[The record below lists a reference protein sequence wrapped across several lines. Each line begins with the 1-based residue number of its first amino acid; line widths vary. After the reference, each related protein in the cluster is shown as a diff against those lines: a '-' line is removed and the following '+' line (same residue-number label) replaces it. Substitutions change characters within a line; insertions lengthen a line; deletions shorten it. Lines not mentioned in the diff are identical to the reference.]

1 MTKARIAAAA
11 LALLVLASGR
21 VRAEAGDAQAAISPA
36 APERPAHFTLA
47 DASPSIDA
55 LLGRLLDALA
65 SNDVDAL
72 QRLRMTEAE
81 YRTFVL
87 PGSVEPG
94 QPPRAYEEG
103 PSKWAWHNVD
113 TNSHYAAAAMIKGYG
128 GQRYTLKEVK
138 YLKGHGTY
146 AWYDAYR
153 TVSLT
158 LVDEK
163 GQSGE
168 LVLGSI
174 ADIDGQFKFISLL
187 GNP

>member
-1 MTKARIAAAA
+1 MRVLTAVAAM
-11 LALLVLASGR
+11 ALLVLASGR
-21 VRAEAGDAQAAISPA
+21 VRAEAGDAQAAVSPPA
-36 APERPAHFTLA
+36 RERPAHFKLV
-47 DASPSIDA
+47 DAAPSIDA

-65 SNDVDAL
+65 SSDVDAL
-72 QRLRMTEAE
+72 HRLRMTEAE

-94 QPPRAYEEG
+94 QPARVYEEG
-103 PSKWAWHNVD
+103 PSEWAWHRVD
-113 TNSHYAAAAMIKGYG
+113 TNSQYAAAAIIKGYG
-128 GQRYTLKEVK
+128 GRRYTLKEVN

-158 LVDEK
+158 LEDEK

-174 ADIDGQFKFISLL
+174 ANIDGQFKFISLL